1 MFFEIKG
8 APLEPSYGFENN
20 NDFEIEIKESKCC
33 KFYCGLYRKMRRWFG
48 FSDNKWVCKMTQEK
62 LLSNILKMNIRS
74 TMIPIF
80 INVGIKIKKHFNCEH
95 NKLEEYKQTHK
106 DEEKCKKRK
115 DYYRNHILQIKKYHE
130 TYNKLK
136 SLRLNIFKKNLFVQ
150 PITEPKMNPEDIATA
165 SPNVESVVQ
174 MKPKRVRKPK
184 VITPLV
190 VLTPII
196 EPPVVVPTPVI
207 DEPTTTPKRKYV
219 RKQTVSP
226 IVFPLMSD
234 EDEPVVE
241 PKPKRER
248 TEKQKAAFAN
258 MVKAKQEKKEQMKT
272 VVTPVVVPSKPEHG
286 VPTPYEGS
294 KGHSPLPEYI
304 PCAPQK
310 KSPPKPR
317 QPRQPKKPR
326 NKIVY
331 VDTEDQEPNCQHE
344 IKNEYCGEQDFN
356 YRTEPKHQI
365 NNTHEINNRIVF
377 C

>member
-1 MFFEIKG
+1 MNFEING
-8 APLEPSYGFENN
+8 
-20 NDFEIEIKESKCC
+20 DFEKEIKESKCC

-48 FSDNKWVCKMTQEK
+48 FSDNNWICIMTQEK

-150 PITEPKMNPEDIATA
+150 HIIEPKMNSEDIPTV
-165 SPNVESVVQ
+165 SPNVDSIVQ
-174 MKPKRVRKPK
+174 LKPKRVRVRKPK
-184 VITPLV
+184 VITPLI
-190 VLTPII
+190 VLTPVI
-196 EPPVVVPTPVI
+196 ETPVVVPTPVI
-207 DEPTTTPKRKYV
+207 ETPIDEPTTTAVTTPQKRKYV
-219 RKQTVSP
+219 RKQNVSP
-226 IVFPLMSD
+226 IVSPVMSD
-234 EDEPVVE
+234 EDEDVVPIPSCV
-241 PKPKRER
+241 PKRIKRER
-248 TEKQKAAFAN
+248 TEKQKTAFAN
-258 MVKAKQEKKEQMKT
+258 MVKAKQEKKDQLKI
-272 VVTPVVVPSKPEHG
+272 VVTPVVVPS
-286 VPTPYEGS
+286 
-294 KGHSPLPEYI
+294 I
-304 PCAPQK
+304 PCAPK
-310 KSPPKPR
+310 PKQAR

-344 IKNEYCGEQDFN
+344 IKNDYCGEQDFN
-356 YRTEPKHQI
+356 YRTEPKHT
-365 NNTHEINNRIVF
+365 NTQEINNRIVF